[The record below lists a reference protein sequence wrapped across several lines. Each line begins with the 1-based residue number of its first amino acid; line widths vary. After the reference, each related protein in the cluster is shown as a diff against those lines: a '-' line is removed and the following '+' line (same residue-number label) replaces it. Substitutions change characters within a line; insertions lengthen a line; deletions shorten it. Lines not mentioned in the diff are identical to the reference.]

1 MSADGPALLA
11 AAVRA
16 ACQANA
22 PRRTVQAVAAAV
34 TGVLVRPHTV
44 AAEPHT
50 DTGVRAGAQSNAE
63 ADGDPAMLLSSLR
76 AVRKAQRQRKKER
89 RLAAKQAAPLA
100 SNDAPIEESA
110 PNADVS
116 ISKADVADQSAVTEG
131 VSAAVPAP
139 QPGSQ
144 LPSPP
149 TLQLESFAAK
159 DATFDNESLFS
170 YAPTLR
176 SFNAPTLRS
185 DRCSNTSKDSLLVP
199 TTSAGGFGPYGN
211 ATASSRAF
219 RSSRSRERGKSSVH
233 DGKGKR

>member
-50 DTGVRAGAQSNAE
+50 DTGVRAGARSNAE

-100 SNDAPIEESA
+100 SNDAPIEVSA
-110 PNADVS
+110 PNADVPT
-116 ISKADVADQSAVTEG
+116 SKADVADQSAVTEG

-159 DATFDNESLFS
+159 DATFDSESLYS
-170 YAPTLR
+170 RAPTLR
-176 SFNAPTLRS
+176 TLRS
-185 DRCSNTSKDSLLVP
+185 NDSYQVP

-211 ATASSRAF
+211 ATASSRALRRD